1 MFLFSKSNFVHL
13 LANVVTVLFAF
24 FIAVQLMLVAGILP
38 ISIAWGGRQ
47 TELTPAL
54 RVTGVA
60 ATFILGGFIYIIRYR
75 AGLLGNTPI
84 PKVIR
89 ISSWVVTGFMALN
102 TVGNFASVNSTEK
115 FLFTPLTLV
124 IAIGCFIVSASN
136 IRKIES
142 I

>member
-54 RVTGVA
+54 RVAGVA
-60 ATFILGGFIYIIRYR
+60 ASVILGG
-75 AGLLGNTPI
+75 A
-84 PKVIR
+84 
-89 ISSWVVTGFMALN
+89 
-102 TVGNFASVNSTEK
+102 
-115 FLFTPLTLV
+115 LFTSFDIGPGFWAIHQSQNSFGSAPGLWLV
-124 IAIGCFIVSASN
+124 SWL
-136 IRKIES
+136 
-142 I
+142 